1 LGSLA
6 TSNRITCG
14 TAIEMYSY
22 LLTGI
27 IAGIA
32 SSVLYISGT
41 LGTPVSIFLYF
52 LAPLP
57 LFITGLGWGAI
68 SAAVGAVAGVI
79 VCIFFS
85 GLTGG
90 GVYFLSIGLIP
101 IVLSHYTLMSRSL
114 DGGDQPGQNTSQL
127 RDWYPL
133 GNLIIWIA
141 GFAAL
146 LSALIILFVMP
157 STPELKVSLETLFGA
172 LLEQNAELKARLGG
186 EGAVQQMVGMFIA
199 LLPVTLSAYTFV
211 TTTVN
216 FWLASKIISASG
228 RAIRPDFE
236 MSALTYPRILPLVLV
251 ATLVLTFLPGIIH
264 IIALAGT
271 ASLTIAFMLLGMV
284 VIHAIIPN
292 VPARIVFLG
301 ALYVTI
307 FILLKFAYL
316 GLALLGIAETIFGIR
331 HRFSSSSPPSN
342 PGPKPPTTRDN

>member
-1 LGSLA
+1 
-6 TSNRITCG
+6 
-14 TAIEMYSY
+14 MYSY

-41 LGTPVSIFLYF
+41 LGTSVSLFLYF

-57 LFITGLGWGAI
+57 LFITGLGWGAM
-68 SAAVGAVAGVI
+68 SAVAGAVAGVI
-79 VCIFFS
+79 VAIFFA

-90 GVYFLSIGLIP
+90 LVYFLSIGLIP
-101 IVLSHYTLMSRSL
+101 IVLSYYALMSRSL
-114 DGGDQPGQNTSQL
+114 DEGDQPAQKASPS

-133 GNLIIWIA
+133 GHLIIWIA
-141 GFAAL
+141 GFATL
-146 LSALIILFVMP
+146 LSAIIILFVMP
-157 STPELKVSLETLFGA
+157 SSAELKISLEALFRA

-186 EGAVQQMVGMFIA
+186 EGAVQKMVGMFIV

-216 FWLASKIISASG
+216 FWLASKIITASG
-228 RAIRPDFE
+228 RSIRPAFKL
-236 MSALTYPRILPLVLV
+236 STLTYPRILPLALV
-251 ATLVLTFLPGIIH
+251 GALALTFLPGIVH

-271 ASLTIAFMLLGMV
+271 ASITIAFMLMGLV
-284 VIHAIIPN
+284 VIHTITPN

-307 FILLKFAYL
+307 FIMLKFAYL

-331 HRFSSSSPPSN
+331 HRFSSSGPPSS
-342 PGPKPPTTRDN
+342 PGQQPPTTPDN